1 MTEAGHAPD
10 HAADHAPD
18 PVKVRGALDLLA
30 GISQP
35 LALALGEG
43 CEVVVHDLTNLDN
56 SVYAIAGGVTGRTV
70 GAPPTNL
77 LLQHVLDGAEG
88 DIIGYPTTLPGER
101 TGRSSTII
109 VREPGTDVPMAAL
122 CLNIDVTNVR
132 IAHELLGSVLKT
144 TTAASEQ
151 KPATQGPVSSA
162 GSEGFGTHE
171 VFPRTV
177 GDLTDQIVAEVIQAA
192 GIPVDLM
199 KKSHKL
205 EVVAELERRGVFQ
218 VKEAVAEVASAL
230 DVTRFTIY
238 NYLNEL
244 QARASEGQS

>member
-1 MTEAGHAPD
+1 MTETGHAPD
-10 HAADHAPD
+10 PE
-18 PVKVRGALDLLA
+18 KVRGALELLA

-88 DIIGYPTTLPGER
+88 DIIGYPTALPGGH

-109 VREPGTDVPMAAL
+109 VREPGTDAPMAAL

-132 IAHELLGSVLKT
+132 IAHELLGSLLET
-144 TTAASEQ
+144 TTPASEQ
-151 KPATQGPVSSA
+151 TEESD
-162 GSEGFGTHE
+162 THE

-177 GDLTDQIVAEVIQAA
+177 GDLTDQIVAEVIQSA
-192 GIPVDLM
+192 GVPVDLM
-199 KKSHKL
+199 KKAHKL
-205 EVVAELERRGVFQ
+205 EVVAELDRRGVFQ

-244 QARASEGQS
+244 HARESEGQP

>member
-1 MTEAGHAPD
+1 MTEAGHVPD
-10 HAADHAPD
+10 HEAGHVPD
-18 PVKVRGALDLLA
+18 PAEVRGALDLLA

-56 SVYAIAGGVTGRTV
+56 SVYAIAGGVTGRSV

-77 LLQHVLDGAEG
+77 LLQHVLDGAED
-88 DIIGYPTTLPGER
+88 DIIGYPTVLPGER

-122 CLNIDVTNVR
+122 CLNIDVTNVS
-132 IAHELLGSVLKT
+132 IAHELLGSLLET
-144 TTAASEQ
+144 TT
-151 KPATQGPVSSA
+151 PATEQNA
-162 GSEGFGTHE
+162 AAEGSERSEGSDTHE

-177 GDLTDQIVAEVIQAA
+177 GDLTDQIVAEVIQGA
-192 GIPVDLM
+192 GVPVGLM

-244 QARASEGQS
+244 HARASEGQS